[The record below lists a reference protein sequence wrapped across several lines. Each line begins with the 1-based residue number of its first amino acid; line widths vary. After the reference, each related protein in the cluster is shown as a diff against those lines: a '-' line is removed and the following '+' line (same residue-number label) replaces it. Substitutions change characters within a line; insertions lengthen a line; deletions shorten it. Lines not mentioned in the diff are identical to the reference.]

1 MPGIVR
7 NHTDSA
13 GGALIGTGNP
23 TVFVNGQTAAVLND
37 AVTGHG
43 VALHASP
50 VMVQASSTVFF
61 NSIAVCRAGD
71 QANCGHAATGSS
83 NVNAG

>member
-1 MPGIVR
+1 MTGIVR
-7 NHTDSA
+7 NNIDSA
-13 GGALIGTGNP
+13 GGGVCGTGNG
-23 TVFVNGQTAAVLND
+23 TVYVNGQTAAVLND

-61 NSIAVCRAGD
+61 NGIAVCRAGD
-71 QANCGHAATGSS
+71 QASCGHAATGSG